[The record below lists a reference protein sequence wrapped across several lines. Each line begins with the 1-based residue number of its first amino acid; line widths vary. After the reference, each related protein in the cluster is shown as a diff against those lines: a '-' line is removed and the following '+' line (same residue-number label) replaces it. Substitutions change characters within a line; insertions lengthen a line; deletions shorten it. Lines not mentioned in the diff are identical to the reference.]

1 MSLPPHPLHAHPST
15 QPRHPALRVCIC
27 SATDP
32 PPALPRVH
40 TAAVPPSCVLPCSS
54 RPASTSPSCPPRTPV
69 SLRVHSDLPHALP
82 CPFYPA
88 SESTRACSALSSP
101 SPHARPDAPLAR
113 ILPALPPCTPA
124 PDPGLFFCAP
134 VSVPAHQSSPAQYAP
149 PPRHP
154 PVRCPAY
161 SFPPPA
167 SCARLYAPACMW
179 ARLSRYTP
187 ILGILSTVLIVV
199 VILVDGVTKTES
211 PGSLWSPADMS
222 FGIDNWNHL
231 GIVFGPFM
239 AGFSGHAVIPSLAR
253 DMTNTTANSIRYF
266 RASLSYIVATSIY
279 ALIGCAGYLIFG
291 KSVSQEISMEHPSSK
306 FALTTQPLNNAI
318 HIFIG
323 IDSPIATPEE
333 LEAKLTGPHRGL
345 RTSPKS
351 AGHSAACGGGIAL
364 RCCVHPRSEFS
375 AASMHIWRRRV
386 GAFPACVRLRLVR
399 DLYLAR
405 VVVWGMNWVPRI
417 CTARLDVYAAHILL
431 SRGARKCEARVDV
444 SAVLRRSF
452 LLAWSGEHRRCASAI
467 VQAIFIQAQGW
478 GSAGDKRDGCMYD
491 RLASR
496 PLRVA
501 LFFPV

>member
-15 QPRHPALRVCIC
+15 QPRHPALRVRIC

-40 TAAVPPSCVLPCSS
+40 TAAMPPSCVLPCSS
-54 RPASTSPSCPPRTPV
+54 RPVSTSPSRPPRTPV

-266 RASLSYIVATSIY
+266 RIVATSIY
-279 ALIGCAGYLIFG
+279 ALIECTGYLIFG
-291 KSVSQEISMEHPSSK
+291 KSVSQEISMEHVSTPSYNA
-306 FALTTQPLNNAI
+306 ALNQAALFQIRADHPAAE
-318 HIFIG
+318 HR

-333 LEAKLTGPHRGL
+333 LEAKLTGPHRGS

-351 AGHSAACGGGIAL
+351 VGHSAA
-364 RCCVHPRSEFS
+364 

-386 GAFPACVRLRLVR
+386 GAFPACVRLRLAC

-431 SRGARKCEARVDV
+431 SCGARKCEARVDV

-467 VQAIFIQAQGW
+467 VQAIFIQAQG
-478 GSAGDKRDGCMYD
+478 
-491 RLASR
+491 
-496 PLRVA
+496 
-501 LFFPV
+501 